1 MAVRE
6 MFSQSWK
13 LELEWLSIK
22 LYNSINISA
31 RVIARLDHPVRGNA
45 AGGGS
50 AGNNK
55 ARTSAIP
62 VDRKVCEASFAI
74 FQGRSVVS
82 SRKVASSSLE
92 SLPSR
97 RRKQEFLPDLPEI
110 HPKQRL
116 DLCDNFSNRIY
127 LFESL
132 ASNNSRLVERS
143 TG

>member
-1 MAVRE
+1 
-6 MFSQSWK
+6 MFSQSSK

-62 VDRKVCEASFAI
+62 IDRKVCEASFAI

-97 RRKQEFLPDLPEI
+97 RRNQEFLPYLEI

>member
-1 MAVRE
+1 
-6 MFSQSWK
+6 MFSQSSK

-45 AGGGS
+45 AGRGS

-62 VDRKVCEASFAI
+62 IDRKVCEASFAI

-97 RRKQEFLPDLPEI
+97 RRNQEFLPDLEI

>member
-1 MAVRE
+1 MDARE
-6 MFSQSWK
+6 MFSQSSK

-62 VDRKVCEASFAI
+62 IDRKVCEASFAI

-97 RRKQEFLPDLPEI
+97 RRKQEFLPDLEI

>member
-1 MAVRE
+1 
-6 MFSQSWK
+6 MFSQSSK

-31 RVIARLDHPVRGNA
+31 RVIARLDHLVRGNA

-62 VDRKVCEASFAI
+62 IDRKVCEASFAI

-97 RRKQEFLPDLPEI
+97 RRNQEFLPDLEI

>member
-1 MAVRE
+1 MDARE
-6 MFSQSWK
+6 MFSQSSK

-31 RVIARLDHPVRGNA
+31 RVIARLDHLVRGNA
-45 AGGGS
+45 A

-62 VDRKVCEASFAI
+62 IDRKVCEASFAI

-97 RRKQEFLPDLPEI
+97 RRKQEFLPDLEI

>member
-1 MAVRE
+1 
-6 MFSQSWK
+6 MFSQSSK

-45 AGGGS
+45 TGGGS

-62 VDRKVCEASFAI
+62 IDRKVCEASFAI

-97 RRKQEFLPDLPEI
+97 RRKQEFLPDLEI

>member
-1 MAVRE
+1 
-6 MFSQSWK
+6 MFSQSSK

-62 VDRKVCEASFAI
+62 IDRKVCEASFAI

-97 RRKQEFLPDLPEI
+97 RRNQEFLPDLEI

>member
-1 MAVRE
+1 MDARE
-6 MFSQSWK
+6 MFSQSSK

-62 VDRKVCEASFAI
+62 IDRKVCEASFAI
-74 FQGRSVVS
+74 FQGRVA
-82 SRKVASSSLE
+82 RTKVASSSLE

-97 RRKQEFLPDLPEI
+97 RRKQEFLPDLEI